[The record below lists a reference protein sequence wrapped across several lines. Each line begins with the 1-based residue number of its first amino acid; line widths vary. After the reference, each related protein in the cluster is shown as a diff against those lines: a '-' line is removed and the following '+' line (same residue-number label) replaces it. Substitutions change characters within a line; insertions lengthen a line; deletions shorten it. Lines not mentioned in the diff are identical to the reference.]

1 MRNRQ
6 ESYTP
11 QQISDRLKEKQVA
24 IKCLIDGLADSFQC
38 IALIDDDRYIEE
50 KNEAIL
56 RIAEARELLQELH
69 IMTVRSENYEK

>member
-11 QQISDRLKEKQVA
+11 QQIADRLKQKQVA
-24 IKCLIDGLADSFQC
+24 IKCLIDGLADSIQC
-38 IALIDDDRYIEE
+38 IALIDDDRYTEE

-56 RIAEARELLQELH
+56 RVAEARELLQELH
-69 IMTVRSENYEK
+69 IMTERSVKYEK